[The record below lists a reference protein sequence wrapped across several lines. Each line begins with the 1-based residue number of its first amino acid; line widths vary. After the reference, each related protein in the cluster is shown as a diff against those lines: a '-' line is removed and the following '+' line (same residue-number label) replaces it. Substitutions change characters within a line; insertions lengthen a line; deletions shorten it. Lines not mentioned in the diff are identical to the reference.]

1 MNAFHLF
8 HRLLLLLALASMS
21 PLTGQAQAISTF
33 TLPSSTGQTESLA
46 NYANRKA
53 VVVLFTSTHC
63 SYAEKYVDRVRALYQ
78 AFAPQGVAFL
88 AINSNDPALNQ
99 NDALPVM
106 RLSQPYPFPYLKDE
120 TQQIA
125 RLFNASKNPE
135 VFILQPSGGSFMVVY
150 HGKIDDNPLDAAM
163 VRENYLRDALQQ
175 IIAGNKPAA
184 AETPAAGCNI
194 RWQ

>member
-1 MNAFHLF
+1 MNAFIRLS
-8 HRLLLLLALASMS
+8 RLPLLLLLSHL
-21 PLTGQAQAISTF
+21 LHNLGQAQVIATF

-46 NYANRKA
+46 TYANRKA

-78 AFAPQGVAFL
+78 TFASQGVAFL

-135 VFILQPSGGSFMVVY
+135 VFILQPISGSFNVVY
-150 HGKIDDNPLDAAM
+150 HGKIDDNPLDASM